1 MTRHHEGLSPAL
13 VETIAG
19 LSAGTVAT
27 LLVHPLDIVKT
38 RMQIHRSHGASP
50 TGLTTVSVIRELMQT
65 SHPVAALYRGLTP
78 NILGSASSW
87 ASFFFFK
94 ARVERVVLGLKT
106 STGNTNASLTPQ
118 DYFISS
124 GVAGLFTQALTN
136 PIWVLKTRML
146 SSDRGAVGAYPSMWV
161 GVRQIL
167 ETEGWRGFYRGLGI
181 SLFGVTHGAVQFAVY
196 DPLKKMYFRRRKRLR
211 TSDQPEAHAQQKLGN
226 EATLLLS
233 SISKL
238 VAGAVTYPYQ
248 VIRSRLQNYDA
259 EERFGRGIQ
268 GVARRTWQ
276 EEGWRGFY
284 RGIIP
289 GVNFSFTIALS
300 ATPTLPGTAVLSKVN
315 NGYGPVETRKKQES
329 PPQDVP
335 KFATLEEEREYRKQ
349 HLAAAF
355 RVFADRVYDE
365 GVAGHISVRDP
376 ILTDHFWLNRL
387 SMHFS
392 LIKVSDLILVDE
404 DGLVVEGNEP
414 INTAAFAIHSAIHR
428 ARPDANAACRA
439 HSVYGKAFS
448 AFGRPLEMV
457 TQDAL
462 RFHGCHAVYD
472 CSGGVV
478 ADRAEDERSA
488 AALGPPNKALI
499 LQNHGL
505 LAVGRSVDEAAFW
518 IVSLERTCQAQLLA
532 DAAAAAGYEKKYM
545 GDEEAAYDVQE
556 VEGPDMGW
564 LAFQPYYDEQMAE
577 TRERSCVKFSP
588 LTALA

>member
-38 RMQIHRSHGASP
+38 RMQIHRSHRASP

-106 STGNTNASLTPQ
+106 SAGNVNASLTPQ

-124 GVAGLFTQALTN
+124 GIAGLFTQALTN

-161 GVRQIL
+161 GVAQIL
-167 ETEGWRGFYRGLGI
+167 KTEGWRGFYRGLGI

-196 DPLKKMYFRRRKRLR
+196 DPLKKMYFRRRKQLR
-211 TSDQPEAHAQQKLGN
+211 SSDQPELHAQQKLGN
-226 EATLLLS
+226 EATLIIS

-289 GVNFSFTIALS
+289 GVVRVLP
-300 ATPTLPGTAVLSKVN
+300 ATWVTFLVYENVKYSLPHW
-315 NGYGPVETRKKQES
+315 
-329 PPQDVP
+329 
-335 KFATLEEEREYRKQ
+335 F
-349 HLAAAF
+349 
-355 RVFADRVYDE
+355 
-365 GVAGHISVRDP
+365 
-376 ILTDHFWLNRL
+376 
-387 SMHFS
+387 
-392 LIKVSDLILVDE
+392 VS
-404 DGLVVEGNEP
+404 
-414 INTAAFAIHSAIHR
+414 
-428 ARPDANAACRA
+428 
-439 HSVYGKAFS
+439 
-448 AFGRPLEMV
+448 
-457 TQDAL
+457 
-462 RFHGCHAVYD
+462 
-472 CSGGVV
+472 
-478 ADRAEDERSA
+478 
-488 AALGPPNKALI
+488 
-499 LQNHGL
+499 
-505 LAVGRSVDEAAFW
+505 
-518 IVSLERTCQAQLLA
+518 
-532 DAAAAAGYEKKYM
+532 
-545 GDEEAAYDVQE
+545 EEAA
-556 VEGPDMGW
+556 
-564 LAFQPYYDEQMAE
+564 
-577 TRERSCVKFSP
+577 VKK
-588 LTALA
+588 